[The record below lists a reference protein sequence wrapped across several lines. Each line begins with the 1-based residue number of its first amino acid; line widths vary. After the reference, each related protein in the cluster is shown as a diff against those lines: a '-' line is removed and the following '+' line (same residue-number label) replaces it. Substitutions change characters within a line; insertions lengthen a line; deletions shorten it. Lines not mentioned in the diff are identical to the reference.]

1 MCIRAHIQTLRLTG
15 GASCHLQCDR
25 EVGGGRQLDGQRLPD
40 SPPDAKPVVK
50 ISLADFWADVE
61 AFKPVV
67 EPMPVEQQHARGSP
81 PVTPR
86 PFHASPAGSSST
98 SSGAPTSSSPGPM
111 LGTSQ
116 IAAALSKLKS
126 TAQAM

>member
-1 MCIRAHIQTLRLTG
+1 MELPATCNVTAKWEVVGNWLSSAWLT
-15 GASCHLQCDR
+15 
-25 EVGGGRQLDGQRLPD
+25 
-40 SPPDAKPVVK
+40 SPPDVKPVVK

-86 PFHASPAGSSST
+86 SFPASPAGSSST

-111 LGTSQ
+111 LSTSQ

>member
-1 MCIRAHIQTLRLTG
+1 MERPATCNVTGKWELVGNWMASACLT
-15 GASCHLQCDR
+15 
-25 EVGGGRQLDGQRLPD
+25 

-50 ISLADFWADVE
+50 IILADFWADAE

-67 EPMPVEQQHARGSP
+67 EPMPAEQQHARGSP

-86 PFHASPAGSSST
+86 SFHASPACSSST
-98 SSGAPTSSSPGPM
+98 SSGAPTSPSPGPM
-111 LGTSQ
+111 LSTSQ